1 MILTHKPSA
10 TMVGT
15 TQLSANSSTTMRGTG
30 VFGLL
35 TRPPVGLVDVN
46 LGDSMVRVFR
56 PYSSIVV
63 ETIREVVNLVGPTGA
78 AGPPGQQ
85 GVMGQTGQQGVMGP
99 TGHVGP
105 TGSQGPS
112 DIVSTNVVTTNGA
125 VFTLAAVNL
134 QLNVF
139 RQSSP
144 QSLTLYLP
152 PNPVA
157 NLQVGVKD
165 GGNNF
170 DQFNSIVKTL
180 DGTAIDFVS
189 GTEGFVLNQEGE
201 TAWFIFDGV
210 QWNATWSR

>member
-1 MILTHKPSA
+1 
-10 TMVGT
+10 
-15 TQLSANSSTTMRGTG
+15 
-30 VFGLL
+30 
-35 TRPPVGLVDVN
+35 
-46 LGDSMVRVFR
+46 MVRVFR

-63 ETIREVVNLVGPTGA
+63 ETIREIVNIPGPTGP
-78 AGPPGQQ
+78 AGPPGQP
-85 GVMGQTGQQGVMGP
+85 GATGQPGQPGVGQPGP
-99 TGHVGP
+99 QGP

-112 DIVSTNVVTTNGA
+112 DIVSTNVITTNGA

-134 QLNVF
+134 RLNVF
-139 RQSSP
+139 RQSNP

-189 GTEGFVLNQEGE
+189 GTDGFVMNQEGE
-201 TAWFIFDGV
+201 AAWFIFDGV